1 VNATFK
7 DNNSSVAFEGDFGLN
22 FLDGNLTTVALTH
35 IGPENVDN
43 NHDYRFLND
52 VTTTWKI
59 TKALTSIT
67 NLKLV

>member
-1 VNATFK
+1 
-7 DNNSSVAFEGDFGLN
+7 LN

-35 IGPENVDN
+35 IGPENVGN

-67 NLKLV
+67 DLKLV